1 MRKRDIDGI
10 MAGLNETLAYFRLQK
25 AANEAMRRD
34 TIRLTDMNSD
44 ELNRA
49 LFGDEPD
56 TPDNG
61 A

>member
-10 MAGLNETLAYFRLQK
+10 MAGLNETLAYFRLKK